1 MESVSVSTNSNS
13 ASAFDRSFGTESQPL
28 MFHYIEG
35 QKWNKLRKMLNRK
48 TCKEMC
54 SERDDSGLSL
64 LGMALGFEAPLD
76 IIKTILVT
84 DPSQAHIIDCFG
96 ATPLHVACLNGAS
109 PEAVLYLLNHYSHL
123 AKARDRDNRLPLHHA
138 VECLCRDEIEFNE
151 GAQVIN
157 YLIEVF
163 PDAIHASDKHHD
175 SPIDLVQLARMKST
189 IDSKEFKRLSN
200 LYVMLRDIGIRV
212 YKNRKL
218 QWESAGYDATC
229 TKVNS
234 CDTKSRSTVST
245 KDSSVGSSFNTHR
258 ETFEGMKLSDF
269 DSDKNEYNS
278 ENRVAAGPSSAA
290 SYEEGSSTINSES
303 PKKTKKI
310 RLKFWKK

>member
-1 MESVSVSTNSNS
+1 MESVSTNS
-13 ASAFDRSFGTESQPL
+13 ASAFDRSFGTESQPQ
-28 MFHYIEG
+28 MFHFIEG
-35 QKWNKLRKMLNRK
+35 QKWNKLRKMFNRK

-54 SERDDSGLSL
+54 AERDDSGLSL

-76 IIKTILVT
+76 IIKSILET
-84 DPSQAHIIDCFG
+84 DPSQANITDCFG

-109 PEAVLYLLNHYSHL
+109 PEAVLYLLDQHTHL

-157 YLIEVF
+157 YLIEAY
-163 PDAIHASDKHHD
+163 PDAIHASDKHQD

-200 LYVMLRDIGIRV
+200 LYVMLREISIRV
-212 YKNRKL
+212 YKNKKVK
-218 QWESAGYDATC
+218 WEGAGYDTM
-229 TKVNS
+229 KMKM
-234 CDTKSRSTVST
+234 CDAKSRSTVST
-245 KDSSVGSSFNTHR
+245 KESSIASSFNTNR
-258 ETFEGMKLSDF
+258 DTQEGMKSSDF
-269 DSDKNEYNS
+269 DSDKHES
-278 ENRVAAGPSSAA
+278 SMDHGAAAGPCSAA
-290 SYEEGSSTINSES
+290 SYEEGTSTINSES